1 MAKFDLAVLGGGPG
15 GYVAAI
21 RGAQLGLKTCVIDQ
35 DKLGGICLNW
45 GCIPT
50 KALLKNAE
58 VYHYIKNA
66 DTYGINVEKVSVDFK
81 KNIKRS
87 RDVSNRLSKGIEFLI
102 KKNKITHIQGTGK
115 LTSKTSLE
123 VKKKQK
129 TNTIEAK
136 KIILA
141 TGARAKSFP
150 GMEFDGNRV
159 ISFKEAM
166 ILDSPP
172 KKMIIIGSGAIGSE
186 FAYYYN
192 EFGTEVHMIEMLDRI
207 LPIEDADVSKEV
219 EKSFKKSNIIFFNLK
234 LNKSSCSCVLTLCD
248 LLIFFL
254 FNLIF
259 LFLKFFSINP

>member
-1 MAKFDLAVLGGGPG
+1 MG
-15 GYVAAI
+15 
-21 RGAQLGLKTCVIDQ
+21 
-35 DKLGGICLNW
+35 
-45 GCIPT
+45 
-50 KALLKNAE
+50 
-58 VYHYIKNA
+58 
-66 DTYGINVEKVSVDFK
+66 KVSVDFK

-123 VKKKQK
+123 VKNKQK
-129 TNTIEAK
+129 TDTIEAD

-172 KKMIIIGSGAIGSE
+172 KNMIIIGSGAIGSE

-192 EFGTEVHMIEMLDRI
+192 EFGTEVHLIEMMDRI
-207 LPIEDADVSKEV
+207 LPVEDSDVSKEV
-219 EKSFKKSNIIFFNLK
+219 AKSFKKSEITISTEQN
-234 LNKSSCSCVLTLCD
+234 D
-248 LLIFFL
+248 L
-254 FNLIF
+254 
-259 LFLKFFSINP
+259 